1 MRIVIGGGPNT
12 GKTTLAAQLANGSPS
27 LSTDDLMHL
36 PWSEASVVASF
47 WYDAP
52 GPWVVEGVAAARA
65 LRKWLKRHATG
76 KPCDRVIWLRQP
88 KAPQVGGQ
96 VAMAKGCETV
106 WREIAGTLAGRG
118 VEIVYQ

>member
-1 MRIVIGGGPNT
+1 MRIVIGGGPKT
-12 GKTTLAAQLANGSPS
+12 GKTTLATKLANGVAAR
-27 LSTDDLMHL
+27 STDDLMHL
-36 PWSEASVVASF
+36 DWSAASYAASF
-47 WYDAP
+47 WLDVP
-52 GPWVVEGVAAARA
+52 GPWVIEGVAVARA
-65 LRKWLKRHATG
+65 LRKWLLRNVTG

-106 WREIAGTLAGRG
+106 WREIAGQLAGRG